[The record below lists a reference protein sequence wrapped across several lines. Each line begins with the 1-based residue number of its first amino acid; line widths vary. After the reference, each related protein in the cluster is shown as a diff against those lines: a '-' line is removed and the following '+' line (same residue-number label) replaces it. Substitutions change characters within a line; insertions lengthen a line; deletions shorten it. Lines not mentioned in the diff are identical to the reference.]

1 MFIAE
6 IGINHNGSIDLALE
20 LIRKAKEAGADVVK
34 FQKRTPEICVP
45 ESQRDIIKDTVFGT
59 MTYFEYKKKIEFEKE
74 EYDKINSY
82 CEEIGI
88 QWTASVWDIPS
99 LHFLLQYPVPF
110 IKIPSALMTHRP
122 LLKEVN
128 KLCKDKLVIVS
139 NGGLDEKTFDK
150 NMKLLSKCN
159 TIVLACNSS
168 YPTDNCDLNLSYLP
182 ILKQKYKTI
191 GYSGHE
197 PDYMA
202 TLVAKSLG
210 AEVIERHI
218 TLDKNMKGSDHK
230 ASLNIEELKELI
242 SKLEEVE
249 TILGEPQKVVS
260 PQEAMV
266 MTKLRYF

>member
-6 IGINHNGSIDLALE
+6 IGINHNGSLDLALQ
-20 LIRKAKEAGADVVK
+20 LIKEAKDAGADVVK

-59 MTYFEYKKKIEFEKE
+59 MSYFEYKKKIEFGKE

-88 QWTASVWDIPS
+88 QWSASVWDIPS
-99 LHFLLQYPVPF
+99 LHFILQYPVPF
-110 IKIPSALMTHRP
+110 IKIPSALMTHKP

-168 YPTDNCDLNLSYLP
+168 YPTENKDLNLSYLSV
-182 ILKQKYKTI
+182 LKEKYKTI

-197 PDYMA
+197 PDFLA
-202 TLVAKSLG
+202 SIVAKALG

-218 TLDKNMKGSDHK
+218 TLDKNMKGSDHR
-230 ASLNIEELKELI
+230 ASLNMEELKELI
-242 SKLEEVE
+242 LKLEAVE
-249 TILGEPQKVVS
+249 TILGETEKIVS
-260 PQEAMV
+260 PQEQMV